1 VVQFVLVACTR
12 NWERSLKVLRVLEG
26 PSDEDDAS
34 SMLLPDETY
43 EQGAVV
49 AGHLL
54 AMLRVY
60 DDFLARYRIRPEFFC
75 RLVPVTSS
83 KGSIYLSNKK
93 SRRREDKQ
101 RHFLEIVIYQSY
113 ITASCAIFLHC
124 YRRYSTYVKVFHII
138 FKLPNK

>member
-1 VVQFVLVACTR
+1 MLLCLWCEVAS
-12 NWERSLKVLRVLEG
+12 NLLESG
-26 PSDEDDAS
+26 EFECSSSGARGRRDEDDAS

-75 RLVPVTSS
+75 R
-83 KGSIYLSNKK
+83 
-93 SRRREDKQ
+93 
-101 RHFLEIVIYQSY
+101 
-113 ITASCAIFLHC
+113 
-124 YRRYSTYVKVFHII
+124 
-138 FKLPNK
+138 